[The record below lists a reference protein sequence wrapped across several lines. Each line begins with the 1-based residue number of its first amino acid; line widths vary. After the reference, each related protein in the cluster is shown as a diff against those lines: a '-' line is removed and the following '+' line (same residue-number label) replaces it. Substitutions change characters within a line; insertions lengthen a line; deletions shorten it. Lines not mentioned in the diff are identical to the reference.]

1 MKELSVKVNVNPVTA
16 NQAVSLCFTPPPPI
30 QPTVNQSVR
39 DCDLKQWFPM
49 RVTYHREMKI
59 KALLDA
65 IGVENF
71 LPMHWEMVESKQGG
85 KKRVLL
91 PAIHNLLFVK
101 SSQEFLTELKTT
113 RTELSPLRYMMKR
126 PLPGEVRSEII
137 TVPDQQM
144 ENFMKVA
151 SVQDDRVMFLENN
164 DFVNKVG
171 QRVKVTEGYFA
182 GVEGIIKR
190 INKNKRIVVQLEGV
204 AAVAIA
210 FVPASQLSLI

>member
-1 MKELSVKVNVNPVTA
+1 M
-16 NQAVSLCFTPPPPI
+16 
-30 QPTVNQSVR
+30 
-39 DCDLKQWFPM
+39 
-49 RVTYHREMKI
+49 
-59 KALLDA
+59 
-65 IGVENF
+65 
-71 LPMHWEMVESKQGG
+71 
-85 KKRVLL
+85 
-91 PAIHNLLFVK
+91 
-101 SSQEFLTELKTT
+101 
-113 RTELSPLRYMMKR
+113 
-126 PLPGEVRSEII
+126 RSEII

-182 GVEGIIKR
+182 GVEVIIKR

>member
-1 MKELSVKVNVNPVTA
+1 
-16 NQAVSLCFTPPPPI
+16 
-30 QPTVNQSVR
+30 
-39 DCDLKQWFPM
+39 M

-126 PLPGEVRSEII
+126 PLPGEEKSEII